1 MTIQVM
7 VANTSVGGRTA
18 LVTIV
23 DKNGNVSPEH
33 HHLEGGECRLL
44 TIWEGKHLV
53 ISEETPTYL
62 NYPPDASNG

>member
-7 VANTSVGGRTA
+7 VANTSVGGRAA

-23 DKNGNVSPEH
+23 DAKGIVQPEH

-53 ISEETPTYL
+53 ISEEVPEYLTYA
-62 NYPPDASNG
+62 NNG